1 MMMKRGKEEEI
12 AAVAEINPL
21 KQGLKR
27 IFYSGVS
34 QYAICH

>member
-1 MMMKRGKEEEI
+1 MKRGKEEEI
-12 AAVAEINPL
+12 AAVAVINPL
-21 KQGLKR
+21 KQGLQR

>member
-1 MMMKRGKEEEI
+1 MKKRGKGGVI

-27 IFYSGVS
+27 IFYGGVS